1 MWLFQLLIIIKTS
14 TFFLALIPFI
24 TTYLC
29 PSYFSTVFILGHLQ
43 IIKNVNDFLFLFK
56 FLVLLYDLI
65 SSRGLASTGCIPNVF
80 LFQFS
85 RSVQC
90 QNSQK
95 IKAMRLLKQA
105 SVLTTIPQSAKEK
118 RGINLELSQKPALNG
133 WVLSWLIFWCNSCIR
148 SKGEIVFLP
157 AHIPSSHCGCEGGE
171 AQQSFI
177 FSFKARKRNYS
188 KCKMHT
194 FTCLIICV

>member
-1 MWLFQLLIIIKTS
+1 MTFSFINYNKNLYVFSSIDSFYHNISVSLLFFNRLHSRAFTDHKK
-14 TFFLALIPFI
+14 
-24 TTYLC
+24 C
-29 PSYFSTVFILGHLQ
+29 EW
-43 IIKNVNDFLFLFK
+43 FLFLFK

-65 SSRGLASTGCIPNVF
+65 SSRGLASTGCIPKVF

-95 IKAMRLLKQA
+95 IKATRLLKQA

-177 FSFKARKRNYS
+177 FSFK
-188 KCKMHT
+188 
-194 FTCLIICV
+194 